1 MSEFGT
7 ASPPGDEA
15 ETLDENLRDMLL
27 HAVRR
32 GPKITDSHLSVL
44 DKDFSVD
51 GTKTLV
57 HCYAPALDANGR
69 LKPKALAQFLFD
81 RIIDYAIPRKAVE
94 AAQEQM
100 LATGST
106 AEWIKLQRKAK
117 GAFTHLDNSGEGGE
131 LLLFALAET
140 VFEFA
145 QILCK
150 MSLKTSTS
158 MHYNGAD
165 GVYASTTEDG
175 YLNVYWGE
183 SKLYKSPTDAI
194 TDCLKSLA
202 PFLREEFSDDAT
214 NAQDIYLVNEYANL
228 TDPLAVAALKRFFD
242 PDCEEAKHLR
252 LCGFALVGFDVQ
264 CFPQTEQA
272 GIWDEIEAA
281 LREQLPNW
289 RSHIGKR
296 LGDEK
301 LELFDIHFICI
312 PMRSVKEFRDAFM
325 ALLKGVS

>member
-1 MSEFGT
+1 MSEVRT
-7 ASPPGDEA
+7 ISPPDNEV
-15 ETLDENLRDMLL
+15 ETLNENLRDMLL
-27 HAVRR
+27 QAVRR
-32 GPKITDSHLSVL
+32 GPKITDSHLTVL
-44 DKDFSVD
+44 DRDFSVD
-51 GTKTLV
+51 GTKTFV
-57 HCYAPALDANGR
+57 HCYAPSLDAHGR

-81 RIIDYAIPRKAVE
+81 RIVDYAIPRHAVE
-94 AAQEQM
+94 AAQKQVAE
-100 LATGST
+100 TGST
-106 AEWIKLQRKAK
+106 AEWMKLQRKAK
-117 GAFTHLDNSGEGGE
+117 AAFTDLDKSGEGGE
-131 LLLFALAET
+131 FLLFALAEA
-140 VFEFA
+140 VFELT

-158 MHYNGAD
+158 MHYHGAD
-165 GVYASTTEDG
+165 GVYAAAEDG

-202 PFLREEFSDDAT
+202 PFLREEFSDDAA

-228 TDPLAVAALKRFFD
+228 TDPIAVDALKRFFD
-242 PDCEEAKHLR
+242 PDCEEAKYLR
-252 LCGFALVGFDVQ
+252 LCGFALVGFDVD

-281 LREQLPNW
+281 LQKQLPNW
-289 RSHIGKR
+289 QSHIGKR
-296 LGDEK
+296 LDDEK

>member
-1 MSEFGT
+1 MSEIGT
-7 ASPPGDEA
+7 VSPSEDGV
-15 ETLDENLRDMLL
+15 ETLDEDLRDMLVQ
-27 HAVRR
+27 AVRR
-32 GPKITDSHLSVL
+32 GAKITDSHLSTL
-44 DKDFSVD
+44 DKGFSVN
-51 GTKTLV
+51 GTNTLV

-94 AAQEQM
+94 IAQEQM
-100 LATGST
+100 LKTGST
-106 AEWIKLQRKAK
+106 AEWMKLQRKAK
-117 GAFTHLDNSGEGGE
+117 AAFTDLDKSGEGGE
-131 LLLFALAET
+131 FLLFALAEA
-140 VFEFA
+140 VFELT

-158 MHYNGAD
+158 MHYHGAD
-165 GVYASTTEDG
+165 GVYASATEDG

-183 SKLYKSPTDAI
+183 SKLYENPTNAI

-228 TDPLAVAALKRFFD
+228 TDPVTVAALKRFFD
-242 PDCEEAKHLR
+242 PDCEDANKLR
-252 LCGFALVGFDVQ
+252 LCGVALVGFDVD
-264 CFPQTEQA
+264 CFPEREQA
-272 GIWDEIEAA
+272 GIWEEIEAA
-281 LREQLPNW
+281 LKEQLPKW
-289 RSHIGKR
+289 QSHVSKR

-312 PMRSVKEFRDAFM
+312 PMRSVQEFRNEFM
-325 ALLKGVS
+325 VLLKGVS